1 MSNQLSMTNSR
12 DIICNSLSI
21 ISGDSLNDVSNLF
34 QLLTNQI
41 NSKINVVDTYDKIAI
56 NAILENY
63 YTQEQTS
70 TLLNEK
76 LDATEIS
83 NYYNKTETDA
93 FFNLRYTKTEA
104 DTLLNLKANSTDVY
118 TKIESNNLL
127 SDIIRYGCF

>member
-1 MSNQLSMTNSR
+1 MARQLSMNNSN
-12 DIICNSLSI
+12 DIVCNSIRIIEGDNLS
-21 ISGDSLNDVSNLF
+21 DVGNLF
-34 QLLTNQI
+34 QLLTNQV

-76 LDATEIS
+76 LDATEII

-93 FFNLRYTKTEA
+93 FFNVRYTKTETN
-104 DTLLNLKANSTDVY
+104 TLLN
-118 TKIESNNLL
+118 
-127 SDIIRYGCF
+127 